1 LSKPRM
7 AVACMAMRVERLF
20 LFSIFVLFSSTQA
33 KTLPPSDCSP
43 CSLPFLYQGRLHF
56 QCTTVSPV
64 KGDLFGRCPTQS
76 DLETGEASED
86 PAHWIRCDNTCP
98 LQSYTPNDVIISK
111 FEHLAKKFPQTAKIV
126 EVGKSTLG
134 QRIVG
139 LRISDNVHQERE
151 LLKPMVRFS
160 GNMHGN
166 EPVGREMLIHLAH
179 YLLQARPLVSRVA
192 KLLASTDITLIPT
205 INPDGFDRGTEGACS
220 GGDYETGRYNEGSQD
235 LNRDFPTWRQE
246 NLTREA
252 LFRGRQPETKAMMKL
267 ILEQPWVL
275 SANFHDG
282 AVVASYPY
290 DDYRDGGQ
298 QSGIHKTPDHEF
310 FHHLATTYATN
321 HGTMMDPQVCTRWWF
336 EKGITNGADWYPLN
350 GGMQDFNYIF
360 TNDMEITL
368 ELSCCKFPKRY
379 YLNKEWE
386 RNQESLL
393 SYLEQVHRGVRGLV
407 KDSAGDPVREAII
420 FVTEEGLGA
429 LRKNVTTSFRGE
441 FWRLL
446 MPGEYTVTAELSAC
460 DTAGIVMSSLP
471 VKVSLTEDQ
480 RLVDHQ
486 LVLDQITPCSEG
498 PR

>member
-1 LSKPRM
+1 MNLYESIKE
-7 AVACMAMRVERLF
+7 AVPNHL
-20 LFSIFVLFSSTQA
+20 
-33 KTLPPSDCSP
+33 
-43 CSLPFLYQGRLHF
+43 LYQKHGHHLSVTSH
-56 QCTTVSPV
+56 QCTGIAG
-64 KGDLFGRCPTQS
+64 KLHGY
-76 DLETGEASED
+76 
-86 PAHWIRCDNTCP
+86 TC
-98 LQSYTPNDVIISK
+98 
-111 FEHLAKKFPQTAKIV
+111 
-126 EVGKSTLG
+126 
-134 QRIVG
+134 R
-139 LRISDNVHQERE
+139 
-151 LLKPMVRFS
+151 
-160 GNMHGN
+160 
-166 EPVGREMLIHLAH
+166 
-179 YLLQARPLVSRVA
+179 
-192 KLLASTDITLIPT
+192 
-205 INPDGFDRGTEGACS
+205 
-220 GGDYETGRYNEGSQD
+220 
-235 LNRDFPTWRQE
+235 
-246 NLTREA
+246 
-252 LFRGRQPETKAMMKL
+252 
-267 ILEQPWVL
+267 
-275 SANFHDG
+275 
-282 AVVASYPY
+282 
-290 DDYRDGGQ
+290 
-298 QSGIHKTPDHEF
+298 
-310 FHHLATTYATN
+310 
-321 HGTMMDPQVCTRWWF
+321 
-336 EKGITNGADWYPLN
+336 YPLN